1 MRLAFISLA
10 FLLCTDHCFSQVTS
24 GSQEAYARSVAIQER
39 MAKAISE
46 YNNAK
51 KITTNAS
58 PGLTF
63 NQAEKES
70 KQASNFSAD
79 EIGIVA
85 STAFEV
91 LQVVDKD
98 NCILKSDSAFV
109 WLSGY
114 NTENLTDG
122 VSVRIVEPVKCVGQ
136 KQYAALSGASKT
148 IPHFTLAPV
157 DYIKKWHQE
166 RVDREYPEFKFKNG
180 TSYRA
185 KVVSYT
191 EKTKIFEVQE
201 PNGETRKVRLID
213 LVDGPTKDELR
224 KRMQDADKGKK

>member
-1 MRLAFISLA
+1 MKWLIVCLIA
-10 FLLCTDHCFSQVTS
+10 LLSPSCFAQVY
-24 GSQEAYARSVAIQER
+24 GSREAYQLSYEMDRRADEAK
-39 MAKAISE
+39 MAYAQ
-46 YNNAK
+46 AK
-51 KITTNAS
+51 KITTNNS

-63 NQAEKES
+63 QEADKES
-70 KQASNFSAD
+70 KLAIDFSTD
-79 EIGIVA
+79 EIGIIA
-85 STAFEV
+85 RSGFKV
-91 LQVVDKD
+91 LQVVDKE
-98 NCILKSDSAFV
+98 NCILQSGQITI
-109 WLSGY
+109 WLSGF

-122 VSVRIVEPVKCVGQ
+122 VSVRIVEPVKCLGQ

-166 RVDREYPEFKFKNG
+166 RVDREYPEFKLKNG

-213 LVDGPTKDELR
+213 LVDGPTKDDLR
-224 KRMQDADKGKK
+224 KRMQEADKKK